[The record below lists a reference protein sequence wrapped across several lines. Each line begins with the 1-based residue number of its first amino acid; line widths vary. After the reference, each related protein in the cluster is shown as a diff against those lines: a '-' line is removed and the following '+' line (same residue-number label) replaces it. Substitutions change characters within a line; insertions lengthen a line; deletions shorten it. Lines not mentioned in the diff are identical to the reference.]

1 MNKEPKYM
9 NALMLAQA
17 LSAVGSHSPAASRKI
32 EEQIV
37 KELDAINEPKFGGT
51 AAQAK
56 ANVAEP
62 ITSCDCPECSQTL
75 TMMSVEELR
84 NYYSPEA
91 LLELLRK
98 YSVRPE
104 TTVGEIKH
112 LAEAARLSV
121 ALAFVQ

>member
-1 MNKEPKYM
+1 MSKEPKYM
-9 NALMLAQA
+9 NVLMLAQA
-17 LSAVGSHSPAASRKI
+17 LSAAGNSSAASRKI
-32 EEQIV
+32 EEQII
-37 KELDAINEPKFGGT
+37 KEVDAINEPKTGG
-51 AAQAK
+51 AESV
-56 ANVAEP
+56 ANEAPAEDAP
-62 ITSCDCPECSQTL
+62 CNCPECSQTL

-84 NYYSPEA
+84 NYYSPKA

-98 YSVRPE
+98 YSVQPE

>member
-1 MNKEPKYM
+1 MSKEPKYM
-9 NALMLAQA
+9 NVLMLAQA
-17 LSAVGSHSPAASRKI
+17 LSAAGNSSAASRKI
-32 EEQIV
+32 EEQII
-37 KELDAINEPKFGGT
+37 KEVDAINEPKFGGT

-84 NYYSPEA
+84 NYYSPEY
-91 LLELLRK
+91 LRQLLRK
-98 YSVRPE
+98 YSVQPE

-112 LAEAARLSV
+112 LAEAARLGV